1 MLEQVK
7 TRLQV
12 LGYSTIT
19 ANDNVLLTFSVDK
32 VSNFIKNDCNVS
44 KIPDGLLNYAIDMVI
59 ADFLKAKK
67 AFYPDELSNFDLS
80 GAVKQIQAGDT
91 NVVFAD
97 GAADGN
103 ALLDTIIDYFWK
115 AGLEQLSC
123 FRKLRW

>member
-12 LGYSTIT
+12 LGYSIIT

-67 AFYPDELSNFDLS
+67 ELYP
-80 GAVKQIQAGDT
+80 A
-91 NVVFAD
+91 
-97 GAADGN
+97 
-103 ALLDTIIDYFWK
+103 
-115 AGLEQLSC
+115 
-123 FRKLRW
+123 R

>member
-7 TRLQV
+7 TRLQM
-12 LGYSTIT
+12 LGYSTIS
-19 ANDNVLLTFSVDK
+19 ANDDALLTFSIDK

-44 KIPDGLLNYAIDMVI
+44 NIPDGLLDYAIDMVI
-59 ADFLKAKK
+59 ADFLKAKR
-67 AFYPDELSNFDLS
+67 AFSPDDLSGFDLS

-97 GAADGN
+97 GTADEN
-103 ALLDTIIDYFWK
+103 ALLDAIIDYFWK